1 MTSRLARSF
10 AALQRRALFALVMA
24 AITVGAAGAASADV
38 LVSNMGQTARS
49 NDVAF
54 TNSFAQGFR
63 TGTNSGGYNLTSV
76 ELEVTV
82 TFADGISVTLW
93 SATAGNK
100 PDSEEFTFTNPGSLT
115 AGRRTFT
122 APANTTLAA
131 STRYFVRIGN
141 QLHGS
146 IEGAAGTGDDSTT
159 TGWTIDDKNYY
170 QTGGSGSWLDAG
182 SCCILKIQVNG
193 SAATTTTN
201 AAPTFT
207 SSDAFDAAE
216 NATAAGTVEATDAD
230 SGDNVTYEITGG
242 ADQAKFSIGSTSGAL
257 TFNTAPNYESPTD
270 AASTTPS
277 NAAGNNEYIVAV
289 TATGGTGTRA
299 MTAVQTITVT
309 VTNQEEAGT
318 VALSA
323 AQPVVGTALTATLTD
338 PDDGVTGTTWVWE
351 KSADGQSGW
360 TAINGAT
367 AASYTPVTGDVG
379 NYLRATASYTDG
391 HGSGKT
397 AHAVSAAV
405 LASAPVATKPAQV
418 TGLTATANAART
430 GVVLAW
436 TTPTDGGSAITRHEY
451 QRKGRTGSYGS
462 WTAIATSAAGEA
474 NVAGFTVTGLTN
486 SRNYT
491 FKVRAV
497 NAVDNGDASAEASAA
512 TVPDAGKLILTT
524 ETGRRRNRFIYS
536 ASKSRRR
543 RLPCHSL

>member
-1 MTSRLARSF
+1 MPRVDH
-10 AALQRRALFALVMA
+10 RR
-24 AITVGAAGAASADV
+24 
-38 LVSNMGQTARS
+38 Q
-49 NDVAF
+49 
-54 TNSFAQGFR
+54 
-63 TGTNSGGYNLTSV
+63 
-76 ELEVTV
+76 
-82 TFADGISVTLW
+82 
-93 SATAGNK
+93 
-100 PDSEEFTFTNPGSLT
+100 P
-115 AGRRTFT
+115 
-122 APANTTLAA
+122 
-131 STRYFVRIGN
+131 
-141 QLHGS
+141 
-146 IEGAAGTGDDSTT
+146 
-159 TGWTIDDKNYY
+159 NYY
-170 QTGGSGSWLDAG
+170 QTNLGSWLDAG
-182 SCCILKIQVNG
+182 QLVKPILQIQVNG
-193 SAATTTTN
+193 SAVGATTN

-216 NATAAGTVEATDAD
+216 NTTAAGTVVATDAD
-230 SGDNVTYEITGG
+230 SGDNVTYEVTGG

-270 AASTTPS
+270 AASTSPS

-289 TATGGTGTRA
+289 TATGGTGDRE

-309 VTNQEEAGT
+309 VTNEEEAGT

-360 TAINGAT
+360 TTITGAT

-391 HGSGKT
+391 HGSGKD

-436 TTPTDGGSAITRHEY
+436 TTPADGGSPITGHEF

-486 SRNYT
+486 SRNYR

-497 NAVDNGDASAEASAA
+497 NTVGNGDASAEASAA
-512 TVPDAGKLILTT
+512 TVPDAGTLSLSST
-524 ETGRRRNRFIYS
+524 ESGRVRISLFCLQIRPTVAPRPGTWEYRYKKTADANFSGWSRVFGPALKNVRNLENGVEYTFEARAVNAIGRGRS
-536 ASKSRRR
+536 ARARSPRSAFRTRS
-543 RLPCHSL
+543 PA

>member
-1 MTSRLARSF
+1 MTFRLARSL

-54 TNSFAQGFR
+54 TNSFVQGFH

-193 SAATTTTN
+193 SAVGGTTN

-207 SSDAFDAAE
+207 SSDAFDAEE
-216 NATAAGTVEATDAD
+216 NTTAAGTVEATDAD
-230 SGDNVTYEITGG
+230 SGDNVTYEVTGG
-242 ADQAKFSIGSTSGAL
+242 ADQAKFSIGSASGAL
-257 TFNTAPNYESPTD
+257 TFKTAPNYESPTD

-309 VTNQEEAGT
+309 VTNEEEAGT

-323 AQPVVGTALTATLTD
+323 AQPVVGTALTATLSD
-338 PDDGVTGTTWVWE
+338 PDGGETGTTWVWE

-391 HGSGKT
+391 ARFRTRT

-436 TTPTDGGSAITRHEY
+436 TTPADGGSAITGHEY
-451 QRKGRTGSYGS
+451 QQKGRTGNYGS

-486 SRNYT
+486 SRNYR

-512 TVPDAGKLILTT
+512 TVPDAGTM
-524 ETGRRRNRFIYS
+524 R
-536 ASKSRRR
+536 
-543 RLPCHSL
+543 